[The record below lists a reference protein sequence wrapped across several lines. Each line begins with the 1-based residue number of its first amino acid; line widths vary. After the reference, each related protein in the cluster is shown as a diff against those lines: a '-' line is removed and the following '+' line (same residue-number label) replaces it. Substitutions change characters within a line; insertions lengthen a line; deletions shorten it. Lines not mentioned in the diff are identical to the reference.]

1 MKLSGKRDAPIGIFD
16 SGLGGLTVLR
26 EIIRLLP
33 GENTIYL
40 GDTARV
46 PYGIRSPE
54 VVTRYSL
61 DNVRFLI
68 SKGVKM
74 LVVACNTASAL
85 SLESIRREVPEAAV
99 IGVIDPGAR
108 AALSATANRRIGVI
122 GTDATIKSG
131 AYSRA
136 LLARSPEARIFA
148 RPCPLFVPLV
158 EEGWTENQMAV
169 LAAGEYLNALKRENI
184 DTLLLGCTHY
194 PLLKKTIGAV
204 MGEGVRLI
212 DSGEE
217 TAKAIKKAL
226 EEGGIAR
233 EGDGP
238 ATRSFYVTDSPEKFK
253 LLAGRFLG
261 EHCRESGGACA
272 GEIKLLEVLDEAG
285 WKEK

>member
-1 MKLSGKRDAPIGIFD
+1 MKQSAKRNAPIGIFD

-33 GENTIYL
+33 RENTIYL

-61 DNVRFLI
+61 DNVRFLF
-68 SKGVKM
+68 SKGVKL

-85 SLESIRREVPEAAV
+85 SLESIKREVPEATV
-99 IGVIDPGAR
+99 IGVIEPGAK
-108 AALSATANRRIGVI
+108 AALGATSNGRIGVI

-136 LLARSPEARIFA
+136 IKALSPEARIFA
-148 RPCPLFVPLV
+148 RACPLFVPLA
-158 EEGWTENQMAV
+158 EEGWTENQIAA
-169 LAAGEYLNALKRENI
+169 LAAGQYLAALKGEDI

-194 PLLKKTIGAV
+194 PLLKKTIGGV
-204 MGEGVRLI
+204 MGGGVRLI

-217 TAKAIKKAL
+217 TARAIKKAL
-226 EEGGIAR
+226 EDSGMAR
-233 EGDGP
+233 GDDGP

-261 EHCRESGGACA
+261 DVCGENGGCA